1 MPYPVTTV
9 EVVPGEDAALEA
21 TTPEEA
27 EAALADCEIVLSDE
41 DKKEGLVTNVLKL
54 VAVPVVSVD
63 PQTGIETTTYVARV
77 EVDETKVPAPMLG
90 QIEEGEATVDPLTVE
105 SDEEGS
111 KVTVGVSNA
120 TVGLWYGFIW
130 TDSLGDKPFENDVE
144 SFKRATSTSVK
155 IESKAE
161 AAKSAQKAFF
171 RVKVSATK
179 P

>member
-1 MPYPVTTV
+1 M
-9 EVVPGEDAALEA
+9 
-21 TTPEEA
+21 
-27 EAALADCEIVLSDE
+27 
-41 DKKEGLVTNVLKL
+41 LKL

-63 PQTGIETTTYVARV
+63 PQTSIETTTYVARV

>member
-1 MPYPVTTV
+1 M
-9 EVVPGEDAALEA
+9 
-21 TTPEEA
+21 
-27 EAALADCEIVLSDE
+27 S
-41 DKKEGLVTNVLKL
+41 
-54 VAVPVVSVD
+54 
-63 PQTGIETTTYVARV
+63 R
-77 EVDETKVPAPMLG
+77 
-90 QIEEGEATVDPLTVE
+90 VE

-120 TVGLWYGFIW
+120 AVGLWYGFIW

-171 RVKVSATK
+171 RVKVSAAK

>member
-1 MPYPVTTV
+1 
-9 EVVPGEDAALEA
+9 
-21 TTPEEA
+21 
-27 EAALADCEIVLSDE
+27 
-41 DKKEGLVTNVLKL
+41 
-54 VAVPVVSVD
+54 
-63 PQTGIETTTYVARV
+63 
-77 EVDETKVPAPMLG
+77 MLG

-161 AAKSAQKAFF
+161 TAKSAQKAFF